1 MSEREITRPL
11 DTWSQESFLP
21 EDYVKSK
28 GERRANL
35 LSLTL
40 FGVMM
45 LAVVAAFFATN
56 RRWMSVRS
64 EQRSI
69 NAMYVREAEKIEELK
84 ALESQRAEMI
94 SKAEVTAAL
103 VERVPRSVL
112 FAQIVQRMP
121 RNVTLLDLELKSEEI
136 KTGSN
141 KGHRSSRSGGVRT
154 LTGVGSSTGSKA
166 EEKKDENKIQV
177 PQYNQSLTLAG
188 VALTN
193 GDIADYIE
201 NLKACSLLDRVEL
214 QYIKEVTMD
223 NEVLRKFELSCMIR
237 KGADARSLV
246 EPVVPLEMPDVP
258 SPNELTPP
266 KPLVLPPSVPVDD
279 VEAATPGA
287 ETSPAAGAGEIT
299 LNVPTMPSLP
309 GARFSNSAFGSPKGI
324 FGLMASASRTGERVR
339 SEKAAKAM
347 VAEPEAE
354 SLDED
359 LPPAPTLD
367 PEEPEIPASL
377 AVPTEDEADGT
388 EPKADAEEPIRMW
401 FDVPVKEEASEDDPS
416 ESEEKSGDSDEGSS
430 SDEDASGGDS

>member
-121 RNVTLLDLELKSEEI
+121 ENVTLLDLELKSEEI
-136 KTGSN
+136 KAAGSR
-141 KGHRSSRSGGVRT
+141 GRSSRSAGVRT
-154 LTGVGSSTGSKA
+154 LTSGASSSTAPAGK
-166 EEKKDENKIQV
+166 EDENKVQV

-201 NLKACSLLDRVEL
+201 NLKASSLLDRVEL

-223 NEVLRKFELSCMIR
+223 NDVLRKFELSCVIR

-246 EPVVPLEMPDVP
+246 EPVVPLEIPDVP
-258 SPNELTPP
+258 SPGQLVPQM
-266 KPLVLPPSVPVDD
+266 PLVLPPSVPVDAEVAPD
-279 VEAATPGA
+279 EVDEAQAPTPD
-287 ETSPAAGAGEIT
+287 AGEIT
-299 LNVPTMPSLP
+299 INMPQMLSMPSVLE
-309 GARFSNSAFGSPKGI
+309 STSAFGSPKGLLE
-324 FGLMASASRTGERVR
+324 LMASASRKGEVVR
-339 SEKAAKAM
+339 SEQAAQKM
-347 VAEPEAE
+347 LQEPATED
-354 SLDED
+354 LDED
-359 LPPAPTLD
+359 VQPEPVVQPDLPP
-367 PEEPEIPASL
+367 
-377 AVPTEDEADGT
+377 TET
-388 EPKADAEEPIRMW
+388 EQDAEDLEDSDADKPLKMW
-401 FDVPVKEEASEDDPS
+401 FDVPVNEKSTEGDDSSEDTQ
-416 ESEEKSGDSDEGSS
+416 SEE
-430 SDEDASGGDS
+430 SDEDSSSAEDTSGGDS